1 VVCRGID
8 VSWILGKPAMLEF
21 KSNFV
26 KAFALLLMLAT
37 QPSGG
42 VSGGVGGVSGG
53 ASPGSLGLLH
63 LIRFQPGL
71 RVVELVEKK
80 AISNSTIERRHSSQ
94 AALSDMSP
102 KHTGRRGLLIN

>member
-1 VVCRGID
+1 M
-8 VSWILGKPAMLEF
+8 SWILSKPAMLEF
-21 KSNFV
+21 KSNLV

-37 QPSGG
+37 QPN
-42 VSGGVGGVSGG
+42 GG
-53 ASPGSLGLLH
+53 ASPWLLGLLQ

-80 AISNSTIERRHSSQ
+80 AMSNSTIERRHSSQ